1 MCLENSTLN
10 GQDAK
15 IIFDT
20 GAAINI
26 IADTLVEKYDLIPM
40 EIETRV
46 KGFQSSPG
54 RFAMAKE
61 LKIGNLTAIIIRS
74 EMKKLLI
81 ILLSF
86 LGMNACMNAQNKSY
100 TDMDVDTFA
109 KYIANGDVQ
118 LVDVRTPEEYSEGHI
133 EGARNINLF
142 DDDFIEKAQAEL
154 DSSRP
159 VAVYC
164 RSGKRSAEAAQKLSG
179 KGFKVANLKG
189 GILAWDIGHHFS
201 NT

>member
-1 MCLENSTLN
+1 
-10 GQDAK
+10 
-15 IIFDT
+15 
-20 GAAINI
+20 
-26 IADTLVEKYDLIPM
+26 
-40 EIETRV
+40 
-46 KGFQSSPG
+46 
-54 RFAMAKE
+54 
-61 LKIGNLTAIIIRS
+61 
-74 EMKKLLI
+74 
-81 ILLSF
+81 
-86 LGMNACMNAQNKSY
+86 
-100 TDMDVDTFA
+100 MDVDTFA

-142 DDDFIEKAQAEL
+142 NDDFIEEAQAEL
-154 DSSRP
+154 DPSRP

-189 GILAWDIGHHFS
+189 GILAWDICHHFS